1 MSEKRNMSLLNKR
14 EGRFY
19 DRWEEADEAER
30 KSTSRTRLHSYIEW
44 ASQLSFYQSR
54 LKTYD
59 PKSPQ
64 PLQNVKPLQS
74 SELRQVLPPESN
86 QLVIPATFSYN
97 VFQSGGTT
105 GTPKTS
111 LFSHSELDA
120 LDLPNARG
128 FFACGLKETDRVAN
142 LFAVGSLYMTFV
154 HINRMLQSYGCIN
167 FPFANNS
174 LNEFIHTV
182 AKQFRINVFTGV
194 SSILL
199 SALREFESFGTSE
212 LKIEKILFGG
222 ENLYEADKEEI
233 RRKFGTQ
240 TILAPGY
247 GTVDTWY
254 IGYQCEQTPSG
265 VFHAHDDQC
274 FIEIVDEETG
284 AACVTDQVGM
294 LYATAFPRRIT
305 PIVRYRV
312 GDLAAW
318 LEKPCS
324 CGRTTPLFQL
334 FGRGDDV
341 LRIGYDSVDYNSIQE
356 SVRKVT
362 GLSGSV
368 QIEKQ
373 RISGKDK
380 LIVRVESELPIGKE
394 VEAKKIL
401 TKTILDSRPGLQD
414 LQKKQ
419 LIWPVEVELVPLKS
433 LERNSRTGKLLR
445 VKDCL

>member
-1 MSEKRNMSLLNKR
+1 MSLLTKR

-19 DRWEEADEAER
+19 DRWEEADQEER
-30 KSTSRTRLHSYIEW
+30 KKATRTRLHSYVEW
-44 ASQLSFYQSR
+44 ASQLSFYQMR
-54 LKTYD
+54 LKAYD

-64 PLQNVKPLQS
+64 PLQNIKPLQS

-86 QLVIPATFSYN
+86 ELVVPGTASYN

-128 FFACGLKETDRVAN
+128 FFACGLREKDKVAN

-174 LNEFIHTV
+174 LTEFIHTV
-182 AKQFRINVFTGV
+182 TKQFRINVFTGV
-194 SSILL
+194 SSIVLN
-199 SALREFESFGTSE
+199 ALREFEAFGTKD
-212 LKIEKILFGG
+212 LKIEKIFFGG

-233 RRKFGTQ
+233 RKKFGTQ

-254 IGYQCEQTPSG
+254 IGYQCEQTPPG

-274 FIEIVDEETG
+274 FIEIVDEESG
-284 AACVTDQVGM
+284 AACGPGQKGM

-318 LEKPCS
+318 IESPCP

-356 SVRKVT
+356 SVKKVP

-373 RISGKDK
+373 RIKGRDK
-380 LIVRVESELPIGKE
+380 LIVRVESELSNEDKE
-394 VEAKKIL
+394 EAKKMLLSKIL
-401 TKTILDSRPGLQD
+401 ASRPGLQD

-419 LIWPVEVELVPLKS
+419 LIWPLEAELVPLNS
-433 LERNSRTGKLLR
+433 LERNVRTGKLLR